1 MILRRYRY
9 LVHTASALGEGGGGA
24 HRDRLD
30 AGETARMTKVDGY
43 LFSNRGALGVI
54 GSGPDNLIMNSLK
67 DDYNLAQLPS
77 PSTPS

>member
-1 MILRRYRY
+1 MC
-9 LVHTASALGEGGGGA
+9 VAA
-24 HRDRLD
+24 HRGRLD
-30 AGETARMTKVDGY
+30 AGDTARMTKVDGY

-54 GSGPDNLIMNSLK
+54 GSGPDNLIMIHNSLK